1 MASPQFPEKHRISY
15 EENAF
20 FARLA
25 ALNTAF
31 EAARAGKTARAFA
44 HRALSSDA
52 LLDAF
57 LQEIQAQKSLLK
69 LQHSGKAT

>member
-1 MASPQFPEKHRISY
+1 MSTHRPLAPSLTH

-25 ALNTAF
+25 AINAAF
-31 EAARAGKTARAFA
+31 EAVRAGQAAKSFA

-52 LLDAF
+52 LLMAYLD
-57 LQEIQAQKSLLK
+57 EIKAQKLT
-69 LQHSGKAT
+69 Q